1 MTDKTTDDRPLPTVH
16 RPSRADLL
24 RRHTEARRRRD
35 AAPLGGPD
43 WAAAA
48 TEVSDLEIRISA
60 IEVVEAGGEYAEP
73 AKGAIIETSH
83 H

>member
-1 MTDKTTDDRPLPTVH
+1 MTTESLEQQ
-16 RPSRADLL
+16 RAELL

-35 AAPLGGPD
+35 QAPLESPQYRD
-43 WAAAA
+43 A
-48 TEVSDLEIRISA
+48 A
-60 IEVVEAGGEYAEP
+60 IEVADLEVRINGLDVVAAGGAAAEP